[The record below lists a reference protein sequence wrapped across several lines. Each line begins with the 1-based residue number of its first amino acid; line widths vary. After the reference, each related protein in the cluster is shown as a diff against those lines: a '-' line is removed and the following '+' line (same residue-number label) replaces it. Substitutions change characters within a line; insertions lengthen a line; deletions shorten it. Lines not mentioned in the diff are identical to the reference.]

1 MLSWATLCSIG
12 VVDWLCEEEARRLR
26 SLWSQES
33 RDETLIGLC
42 LLSISRSVSVGCI

>member
-1 MLSWATLCSIG
+1 MLSWATLCSIV
-12 VVDWLCEEEARRLR
+12 VVDWLCEETRRLR